1 MMTARGY
8 WHNITIE
15 MYGVKRQ
22 TITLTSTGKAG
33 GRKSTV
39 AKNYLAHET
48 DGGVMSIESTLCV
61 GFFTTKLLSQSY

>member
-1 MMTARGY
+1 MMYARGY
-8 WHNITIE
+8 WHKITIE

-33 GRKSTV
+33 ERESSV
-39 AKNYLAHET
+39 AKNYLSHQT
-48 DGGVMSIESTLCV
+48 DGEAMSIESTLCV